1 MTRKYRKSARIAD
14 IGRVEAL
21 PPSPGRDGS
30 LFTEARKYG
39 KLQRLGRRSVD
50 LTVYVSFCARV
61 RVRGPGCFLHPGP
74 RAVSNLARI
83 NPPNTQ
89 TSTPDAAAWPLTTEL
104 YVQFSTF

>member
-1 MTRKYRKSARIAD
+1 MTRKQKKSARIVD
-14 IGRVEAL
+14 IGRVEVL
-21 PPSPGRDGS
+21 PSSPGRDGS
-30 LFTEARKYG
+30 LFTETRKYG
-39 KLQRLGRRSVD
+39 RLKRLGWRSVD

-83 NPPNTQ
+83 NLPITT
-89 TSTPDAAAWPLTTEL
+89 TSTPDAAAWPLTTEP